1 MCRHAFR
8 PSIPHLAAR
17 HSAARFSPLS
27 WFAERAKVDCK
38 LRAPQTTFAADFR
51 IVSSPQRAKLRAH
64 FFAREA
70 FSYTRRGRE
79 ISRFASPRF
88 SQFGRSRRRDPK
100 HVAFL
105 AKNATFRPWFFVR
118 AGYLDDLK
126 FDRIRAS
133 NYVDFSGSARHIF
146 PPVSDLPFRTDGA
159 AVQNEVFVIPM
170 PRVAVANASDSP
182 LGEGLNGAPLAADR
196 ANRGFVV
203 GPENRLTGHV
213 VRWLI
218 NRSDENYSDKNG
230 GGESYSPVVVQGPT
244 GSGKSH
250 LADAVAHS
258 QTDVVCTSGAEFA
271 REFAAALDNHAI
283 EAFRQRYRGC
293 GMLVF
298 EDLNQLAS
306 RRPALDELQNT
317 LDELEAR
324 ETPVLITTRVSP
336 KEINGISPQLV
347 NRLQGGLS
355 LTLATPGPEARL
367 TILEQLAASRE
378 VRWTAEAAELLAV
391 ELVVAAPALKAAL
404 FQLEQ
409 AAREIGSTTIEVE
422 HVQQYLA
429 AQRKAAQ
436 PSVKEITAAVAKCF
450 GLKPAVLGQAS
461 RRRQV
466 VLARSIAIYLS
477 RKFTGQSLQALG
489 KQFGGRDHTT
499 VMHSIRTVEE
509 RMEADEEL
517 RNMIA
522 QIEQKLI
529 EQQQPV

>member
-1 MCRHAFR
+1 
-8 PSIPHLAAR
+8 
-17 HSAARFSPLS
+17 
-27 WFAERAKVDCK
+27 
-38 LRAPQTTFAADFR
+38 
-51 IVSSPQRAKLRAH
+51 
-64 FFAREA
+64 
-70 FSYTRRGRE
+70 
-79 ISRFASPRF
+79 
-88 SQFGRSRRRDPK
+88 
-100 HVAFL
+100 
-105 AKNATFRPWFFVR
+105 VR
-118 AGYLDDLK
+118 TGYLDDLK

-133 NYVDFSGSARHIF
+133 IYVGFLGSARHIF
-146 PPVSDLPFRTDGA
+146 LPVLELIFRTDGA

-182 LGEGLNGAPLAADR
+182 LGGGLNGSPLAA
-196 ANRGFVV
+196 NRDFVV
-203 GPENRLTGHV
+203 GPENRLAGHA

-218 NRSDENYSDKNG
+218 DRS
-230 GGESYSPVVVQGPT
+230 GESYSPVVVQGAT

-250 LADAVAHS
+250 LAEAVAQAQADAV
-258 QTDVVCTSGAEFA
+258 CISGAEFA

-283 EAFRQRYRGC
+283 DAFRQRYRGC

-298 EDLNQLAS
+298 EDLNQLAN

-324 ETPVLITTRVSP
+324 ETPVLITTRVPP
-336 KEINGISPQLV
+336 KEISGISPQLV

-355 LTLATPGPEARL
+355 FTLATPGPEARL

-378 VRWTAEAAELLAV
+378 VQWTFEAAKSLAV
-391 ELVVAAPALKAAL
+391 ELAVAAPALKAAL
-404 FQLEQ
+404 FQLEL
-409 AAREIGSTTIEVE
+409 AAREAGCATIEVE
-422 HVQQYLA
+422 HVQQFLA

-450 GLKPAVLGQAS
+450 GLKPAALSQAS

-477 RKFTGQSLQALG
+477 RKLTGQSLQSLG

-517 RNMIA
+517 RNMVA

-529 EQQQPV
+529 DQQQPA